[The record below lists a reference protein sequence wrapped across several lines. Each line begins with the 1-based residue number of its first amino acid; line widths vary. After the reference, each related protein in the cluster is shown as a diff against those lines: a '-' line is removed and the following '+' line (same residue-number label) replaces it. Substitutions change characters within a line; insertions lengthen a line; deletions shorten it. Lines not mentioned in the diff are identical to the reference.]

1 MSIFQTSTIPILEQV
16 VNFSQARH
24 EVLAGNIANID
35 TPGYV
40 ARDLSVADF
49 QSRLKSAIEE
59 SHQPALMAG
68 SAGEWTTTQNNRIA
82 EVAEGAQSI
91 LYHDESNVGA
101 EYQVNE
107 MVKNR
112 MQHNLAVAIL
122 SQQFKLLQSAIS
134 EKP

>member
-1 MSIFQTSTIPILEQV
+1 MSIFQATTIPILEQV

-40 ARDLSVADF
+40 ARDMSVADF
-49 QSRLKSAIEE
+49 ESRLKKAIEE
-59 SHQPALMAG
+59 SRKSPLVGG
-68 SAGEWTTTQNNRIA
+68 SA
-82 EVAEGAQSI
+82 EVAATKSNPISEVADSVQSI

-112 MQHNLAVAIL
+112 LQHNLAVAIM
-122 SQQFKLLQSAIS
+122 SQQFRLLQAAVS
-134 EKP
+134 EKA